1 METTKNASV
10 HRFHDRIAVRIGMAA
25 TEYVTPEMARKLA
38 VSLAKFADDVDR
50 RKFTAP
56 GGLGT
61 DYHEQEP
68 TT

>member
-10 HRFHDRIAVRIGMAA
+10 HRFHDMIALRVGNSA
-25 TEYVTPEMARKLA
+25 TEYLTPEMARKLA
-38 VSLAKFADDVDR
+38 VSLARFADDVEH

-61 DYHEQEP
+61 DYHETE
-68 TT
+68 TA

>member
-1 METTKNASV
+1 METTKNARI
-10 HRFHDRIAVRIGMAA
+10 HRFRDWVAVSIGEGA

>member
-10 HRFHDRIAVRIGMAA
+10 FRFRDWIAVRIGKAA
-25 TEYVTPEMARKLA
+25 PELVTPEMARKLA
-38 VSLAKFADDVDR
+38 VSLAKFADDVNR
-50 RKFTAP
+50 RKFMDI

-61 DYHEQEP
+61 DYHEEGP